1 MSKPTGPDATFPV
14 NKTFA
19 DLACNN
25 SVSYSSDSHSG
36 AELKENEKTDTRQN
50 LDKTVLE
57 IEKMQIIFKNNF
69 KKTIKQKS

>member
-1 MSKPTGPDATFPV
+1 MKGNLFTIIIG
-14 NKTFA
+14 
-19 DLACNN
+19 
-25 SVSYSSDSHSG
+25 HSG

>member
-1 MSKPTGPDATFPV
+1 MGTVPPPHSLCPI
-14 NKTFA
+14 
-19 DLACNN
+19 L
-25 SVSYSSDSHSG
+25 HSG

>member
-1 MSKPTGPDATFPV
+1 MSVPCGVGWVRGLSA
-14 NKTFA
+14 
-19 DLACNN
+19 LAAGH
-25 SVSYSSDSHSG
+25 SS
-36 AELKENEKTDTRQN
+36 AEPKENEKTDTRQN